1 MMQPLQGSLVAL
13 VTPMLENGSLDFN
26 ALEALIEWH
35 IESGTNGIVSV
46 GTTGESATVSVPE
59 HLEIINKTINFVD
72 GRVPVIA
79 GTGGNSTQ
87 EAIELTQTAAE
98 LGADYALLVTPYYN
112 KPNQEGL
119 FQHFI
124 KIADSAEIPQILY
137 NVPSRTACD
146 LMPETVMRLANH
158 QNIVGIKEALDSSER
173 FSELIKISQSIAD
186 QKHFSV
192 FSGDDPTFNSFMAN
206 GGDGVISVAANVV
219 PSYISQI
226 CSFGVISV
234 AANVVPSYISQIC
247 SLNLSGQFDE
257 AKELNSILD
266 NLYELLFVE
275 SNPIPVKWILN
286 RMKRIQSGIR
296 LPLVPYNESFHEK
309 TINEM
314 IKLKLL

>member
-59 HLEIINKTINFVD
+59 HLEIINKTVNFVD

-119 FQHFI
+119 FHHFI

-186 QKHFSV
+186 QKNFSV

-226 CSFGVISV
+226 CS
-234 AANVVPSYISQIC
+234 
-247 SLNLSGQFDE
+247 LNLSGQFDE
-257 AKELNSILD
+257 AKELNSILE

-275 SNPIPVKWILN
+275 SNPIPVKWMLN

>member
-1 MMQPLQGSLVAL
+1 MQPLQGSLVAL

-59 HLEIINKTINFVD
+59 HLKIINKTINFVD

-119 FQHFI
+119 FHHFI

-186 QKHFSV
+186 QKNFSV

-226 CSFGVISV
+226 CS
-234 AANVVPSYISQIC
+234 
-247 SLNLSGQFDE
+247 LNLSGQFDE
-257 AKELNSILD
+257 AKELNSILE

-275 SNPIPVKWILN
+275 SNPIPVKWMLN

>member
-186 QKHFSV
+186 QKNFSV

-206 GGDGVISVAANVV
+206 GGD
-219 PSYISQI
+219 
-226 CSFGVISV
+226 GVISV